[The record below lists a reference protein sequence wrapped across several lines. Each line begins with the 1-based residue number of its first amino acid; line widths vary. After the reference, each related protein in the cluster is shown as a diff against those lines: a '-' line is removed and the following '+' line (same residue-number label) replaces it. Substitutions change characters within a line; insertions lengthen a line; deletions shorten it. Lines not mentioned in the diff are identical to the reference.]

1 MKKLLA
7 ILLTLTLALGMMIPI
22 MADPTPAQNIVGYS
36 PDRVTKITDWSE
48 IPNILEYDN
57 YVDGNPP
64 AFKIL
69 DAEGLTKLNTILAF
83 GDCLENV
90 TVYQVYDI
98 DMKDAELRPFGETS
112 GLAFKGTYDGQGHV
126 IDNLTIVPKDPDIA
140 SGAANYGF
148 FGVVSKATLKNM
160 VLGSNVE
167 IAMGGI
173 NKAVDARTGGL
184 VGTSNGVTIDNCYI
198 LATVN
203 GSHFTGGVIGFT
215 ATDNPDVVTNTT
227 FNGTVHTT
235 NDTVGGIIGHERG
248 NKAASNND
256 LISNCRVMGSVTG
269 DGTAWVGGLIGRSA
283 QPNVTMDGC
292 IVGGIVA
299 SNGNGY
305 VSPFLCQAAI
315 YGHTI
320 TNCLSYAD
328 LSTEDQS
335 LLIGMVSHFHS
346 KNYNNIATEDGGEP
360 LALKHMV
367 LTGSQIL
374 TGEDPTLNTVP
385 TVTPDY
391 PTAEEIE
398 AAHGTPNSGNG
409 NGGTT
414 EETDPSTTQAPT
426 PTTQAPAP
434 STQTPSTTT
443 QAPASTTAD
452 TSDKK
457 SGGCGSSVALV
468 SVIGIAAIGCAVTL
482 KQKKE
487 D

>member
-7 ILLTLTLALGMMIPI
+7 ILLTLTLALGMMIPVL
-22 MADPTPAQNIVGYS
+22 AEETAATTIVGYS
-36 PDRVTKITDWSE
+36 PDRVVKITDWSE

-69 DAEGLTKLNTILAF
+69 DAEGLKKFNNILAF

-112 GLAFKGTYDGQGHV
+112 GQAFKGTYDGQGHV
-126 IDNLTIVPKDPDIA
+126 IDNLTIVPKDPEVA
-140 SGAANYGF
+140 SGVANYGF
-148 FGVVSKATLKNM
+148 FGIVTKATIKNL

-167 IAMGGI
+167 IAMGEI

-215 ATDNPDVVTNTT
+215 ATDNPDIVKNTT
-227 FNGTVHTT
+227 INGVVHTT

-248 NKAASNND
+248 NKSDKNAD
-256 LISNCRVMGSVTG
+256 LISNCRVLGSVTG
-269 DGTAWVGGLIGRSA
+269 DGTSWVGGLIGRSA
-283 QPNVTMDGC
+283 QPGVTMDGC
-292 IVGGIVA
+292 IVGGTVA
-299 SNGNGY
+299 SNGGGY

-320 TNCLSYAD
+320 TNCLSYAA
-328 LSTEDQS
+328 LSTTDETRE
-335 LLIGMVSHFHS
+335 IGMVSHFHS
-346 KNYNNIATEDGGEP
+346 KNYNNVATEEGGEP

-367 LTGSQIL
+367 LTGSAIL
-374 TGEDPTLNTVP
+374 SGEDPTLSTVP
-385 TVTPDY
+385 TITPSY
-391 PTAEEIE
+391 PTAAEIE
-398 AAHGTPNSGNG
+398 AAHGKPNLNTPEEDEGDD
-409 NGGTT
+409 TT
-414 EETDPSTTQAPT
+414 EAPVTTEAPQ
-426 PTTQAPAP
+426 TTAAPA
-434 STQTPSTTT
+434 TTE
-443 QAPASTTAD
+443 APGTTAD
-452 TSDKK
+452 ADDKK
-457 SGGCGSSVALV
+457 SGGCGSSMALL
-468 SVIGIAAIGCAVTL
+468 SVIGIVTL
-482 KQKKE
+482 GGAIALKRKKE